1 MKTRNKTASRR
12 RETSQ
17 SVIVFIALRIG
28 EIGLDTFSYFF
39 MESQNPLVFCH
50 MVPIAQL
57 GVGRCYYSS
66 KRNKHNWERQCFF
79 CADLLSTGQYSL
91 FYILSRDPIVQ
102 IGDVTEMVFTIS
114 PRNNH
119 KSSGMI
125 IVEYLQ

>member
-1 MKTRNKTASRR
+1 MKTRNTTASRR

-66 KRNKHNWERQCFF
+66 KRNKHNWKDVLLLC
-79 CADLLSTGQYSL
+79 CLLSTGQYSL

>member
-1 MKTRNKTASRR
+1 MTGT
-12 RETSQ
+12 
-17 SVIVFIALRIG
+17 IAAKVNAYG
-28 EIGLDTFSYFF
+28 NANQFSTLHHF
-39 MESQNPLVFCH
+39 
-50 MVPIAQL
+50 L
-57 GVGRCYYSS
+57 G
-66 KRNKHNWERQCFF
+66 FF